1 MNADERAARDA
12 TIRRLWGFTP
22 PPTMVELAKQFGL
35 TKQRVYQILVGVRAK
50 ERAAGGRC
58 ASSGLDTER
67 RVLAYILEHTS
78 KAGWPPGLREIAR
91 GVGLR
96 SCSTSHQYLRRL
108 AAKGYVRLGGGPRMI
123 AVVAMPQDEEGR

>member
-12 TIRRLWGFTP
+12 TIRRLWGGTP
-22 PPTMVELAKQFGL
+22 HPPMVEIAQYFGL
-35 TKQRVYQILVGVRAK
+35 TRQRVYQILVGVRAK
-50 ERAAGGRC
+50 ERAAGGQRNG
-58 ASSGLDTER
+58 SGLDTER
-67 RVLAYILEHTS
+67 RVLAYILEHIS
-78 KAGWPPGLREIAR
+78 KAGWPPSLREIAR

-123 AVVAMPQDEEGR
+123 AVVATPQDEEGR